1 MAEFIKIENLVSK
14 YRFDDIIDNHL
25 DTLQLLFL
33 ALTYGVVPLTQPQR
47 EELTNYQRKV
57 IRDIFLA
64 NPDEARLVIKDSM
77 QDIVNIFAI
86 IEDSLKL
93 ARKSFHK
100 FPLQNHSTTISTSSD
115 SEDLDE
121 SLTE

>member
-1 MAEFIKIENLVSK
+1 M
-14 YRFDDIIDNHL
+14 
-25 DTLQLLFL
+25 
-33 ALTYGVVPLTQPQR
+33 
-47 EELTNYQRKV
+47 
-57 IRDIFLA
+57 A